1 MRKEILD
8 RIVIDKDICHG
19 KPCIKGTRIMVTNI
33 LSLMAGGYDIP
44 RILNYY
50 PELIEE
56 DVKVAMEYVLESIAG
71 EEVRL
76 LQSVQYP

>member
-1 MRKEILD
+1 MKQEIMSRIIINKE
-8 RIVIDKDICHG
+8 VCHG

-33 LSLMAGGYDIP
+33 LSLMAGGYDIT

-50 PELIEE
+50 PELSED
-56 DVKVAMEYVLESIAG
+56 DVKAAMEYVLESIEG

-76 LQSVQYP
+76 LQTTL

>member
-1 MRKEILD
+1 MKRESLERIIINKE
-8 RIVIDKDICHG
+8 VCHG

-44 RILNYY
+44 RVLNYY
-50 PELIEE
+50 PELSEE
-56 DVKVAMEYVLESIAG
+56 DVKAAMEYVLASIEG

-76 LQSVQYP
+76 LQTTL

>member
-1 MRKEILD
+1 MRQEILA
-8 RIVIDKDICHG
+8 RININKEVCHG

-50 PELIEE
+50 PELSKE
-56 DVKVAMEYVLESIAG
+56 DVKAAMEYVLESIEG

-76 LQSVQYP
+76 LQTTL